1 MFMAKDIEPKLV
13 SIGDYLKLED
23 DCKFV
28 IPEYQRKYAWDIT
41 NCDKL
46 WSDIVDFM
54 ESDRKDPYFF
64 GTVIINCTNEDSE
77 YNLIDG
83 QQRTTTMLILLKAL
97 LMKVNEKLIGM
108 VDDKDS
114 ESLKNCLKERRRN
127 LLNILY
133 NVDPEDVCDE
143 PNDEQDRKICESFK
157 KVENR
162 SNQEIYKNDLIY
174 ILQYLK
180 YNEIEYKV
188 EHIKYKQ
195 KDNRYTNFFRN
206 FKHFYYKEE
215 LNNIDFLNKFTKTLL
230 EKCQIIRIKSWKVDQ
245 AIEMFNSLNSDGMPL
260 NDSDII
266 YSKMFAKADE
276 AERKVLGEKWK
287 YLVELTNDLEAKKVV
302 NLTSLLNQKM
312 YLYRCINGDTVNA
325 LGNIDVTT
333 PGLRKYYTD
342 INSDLLKKPID
353 FCNELLILAE
363 IWNIVKDRTLM
374 KVLFVFNDNSK
385 LFLAS
390 YFNRYNSYFTE
401 DEDKIKFSIS
411 DENKRKMISDI
422 EEITASMLRLF
433 TVLSLVDAGY
443 SSSNFKTFLYGE
455 EIKLA
460 DITRTNEEI
469 KNDFIN
475 HINSH
480 WTRENI
486 TGLLEDYQ
494 KNDIVYLNEYL
505 FAQENSIEFNISG
518 DIDIEHIM
526 PQSGKNIDLIREDAD
541 IEDEDLFNDY
551 INKIGNKILLEYNIN
566 RTIGNEW
573 FRTKVSTK
581 ISNKTGYVD
590 SAYPIAQTLASK
602 YTSVSKPYWTKSDID
617 TATEEACDRIA
628 DFIFGVN

>member
-1 MFMAKDIEPKLV
+1 MAKEIEPKLV
-13 SIGDYLKLED
+13 SIGDYLKLEED
-23 DCKFV
+23 IKFV
-28 IPEYQRKYAWDIT
+28 IPEYQRKYAWEIT

-46 WSDIVDFM
+46 WSDVIDFM
-54 ESDRKDPYFF
+54 DSDRKDPYFF
-64 GTVIINCTNEDSE
+64 GTVIINCSNEDSE

-97 LMKVNEKLIGM
+97 LMKVNEKLISM

-114 ESLKNCLKERRRN
+114 ESLKNGLKERRRN
-127 LLNILY
+127 LLSILY
-133 NVDPEDVCDE
+133 NVDPEDVSDE
-143 PNDEQDRKICESFK
+143 PNDEKDKKIFESFNK
-157 KVENR
+157 IENK
-162 SNQEIYKNDLIY
+162 SNQEIYNEDLIT
-174 ILQYLK
+174 ILKYLK
-180 YNEIEYKV
+180 YEEIEYRV
-188 EHIKYKQ
+188 THIPYKQ
-195 KDNRYTNFFRN
+195 KDNKYTNFFRN

-215 LNNIDFLNKFTKTLL
+215 LNHIDFLNKFTKTLL

-266 YSKMFAKADE
+266 YSKMFARADE
-276 AERKVLGEKWK
+276 DSRKILGEKWK
-287 YLVELTNDLEAKKVV
+287 YLVELTNDLESKKIVS
-302 NLTSLLNQKM
+302 LTGLLNQKM
-312 YLYRCINGDTVNA
+312 YLYRCLNKDTINA

-342 INSDLLKKPID
+342 INSDLLKKPIT

-363 IWNIVKDRTLM
+363 IWNIIKERTIM
-374 KVLFVFNDNSK
+374 KVLFAFNDNSK

-390 YFNRYNSYFTE
+390 YFHRYNSYFVE
-401 DEDKIKFSIS
+401 DEENIKFSIS
-411 DENKRKMISDI
+411 DEKKKVMIRDI
-422 EEITASMLRLF
+422 EEIAASMLKLF
-433 TVLSLVDAGY
+433 AVLSLVDAGY

-460 DITRTNEEI
+460 DITKTNEEI
-469 KNDFIN
+469 KNDFVN

-480 WTRENI
+480 WTRKNI
-486 TGLLEDYQ
+486 TELLIDYQ

-505 FAQENSIEFNISG
+505 FAKENNIEFNIVG

-526 PQSGKNIDLIREDAD
+526 PQSGKNIDLIRADAG
-541 IEDEDLFNDY
+541 ITDEALFNNY
-551 INKIGNKILLEYNIN
+551 INKIGNKIILEYNIN

-590 SAYPIAQTLASK
+590 SIYPIAKTLVDRYKDNSK
-602 YTSVSKPYWTKSDID
+602 SYWTKSDID
-617 TATEEACDRIA
+617 DATNAACGRIT
-628 DFIFGVN
+628 DFIFS

>member
-1 MFMAKDIEPKLV
+1 MAKEIEPKLV
-13 SIGDYLKLED
+13 SIGDYLKLEED
-23 DCKFV
+23 IKFV
-28 IPEYQRKYAWDIT
+28 IPEYQRKYAWEIP

-46 WSDIVDFM
+46 WSDVIDFM
-54 ESDRKDPYFF
+54 DSDRKDPYFF
-64 GTVIINCTNEDSE
+64 GTVIINCSNEDSE

-97 LMKVNEKLIGM
+97 LMKVNEKLISM

-114 ESLKNCLKERRRN
+114 ESLKNGLKERRRN
-127 LLNILY
+127 LLSILY
-133 NVDPEDVCDE
+133 NVDPEDVSDE
-143 PNDEQDRKICESFK
+143 PNDEKDKKICESFNK
-157 KVENR
+157 IENK
-162 SNQEIYKNDLIY
+162 SNQEIYNEDLIT
-174 ILQYLK
+174 ILKYLK
-180 YNEIEYKV
+180 YDEIECRV
-188 EHIKYKQ
+188 THIPYKQ
-195 KDNRYTNFFRN
+195 KDNKYTNFFRN

-266 YSKMFAKADE
+266 YSKMFARADE
-276 AERKVLGEKWK
+276 ESRRILGEKWK
-287 YLVELTNDLEAKKVV
+287 YLVELTNDLESKKIVS
-302 NLTSLLNQKM
+302 LTGLLNQKM
-312 YLYRCINGDTVNA
+312 YLYRCLNKDTINA

-342 INSDLLKKPID
+342 INSDLLKKPIT

-363 IWNIVKDRTLM
+363 IWNIIKERTIM
-374 KVLFVFNDNSK
+374 KVLFAFNDNSK

-390 YFNRYNSYFTE
+390 YFHRYNSYFI
-401 DEDKIKFSIS
+401 EDKENIKFSIS
-411 DENKRKMISDI
+411 DEKKKVMIRDI
-422 EEITASMLRLF
+422 EEIAASMLKLF
-433 TVLSLVDAGY
+433 AVLSLVDAGY

-460 DITRTNEEI
+460 DITKTNEEI
-469 KNDFIN
+469 KNDFVN

-480 WTRENI
+480 WTRQNI
-486 TGLLEDYQ
+486 TELLIDYQ

-505 FAQENSIEFNISG
+505 FAKENNIEFNIVG

-526 PQSGKNIDLIREDAD
+526 PQSGKNIDLIREDAG
-541 IEDEDLFNDY
+541 ITDEDLFNNY

-590 SAYPIAQTLASK
+590 SIYPIAKTLVDRYK
-602 YTSVSKPYWTKSDID
+602 ENSKPYWTKTDID
-617 TATEEACDRIA
+617 DATKEACDRITN
-628 DFIFGVN
+628 FIFS